1 MPNFKGIKIIAI
13 LCLVAFL
20 FCGCNSFRLSS
31 SIDDLISPISP
42 SGDNAGVQSAVDE
55 YCKSGYSIKI
65 PATGNYTTSFIL
77 KDIDGDKIN
86 EAVAFYEPSNKVGTI
101 SMAVIK
107 KSGERWS
114 VIANVDGTATDVNS
128 VDFCDFNNDGKLE
141 IIVCWSVVSKQ
152 TGTSINVYSQNE
164 NDSKY
169 SLKSVSKA
177 ITGSDFIC
185 VDANDDGVM
194 ELLVFATGTSSENP
208 RAELYSFGTG
218 KRELIGET
226 RLDSTITSFE
236 SIKYAKTDEGTSIY
250 ADALCADGS
259 SMVTEFI
266 YWSDYYNSII
276 SPFYSYSTGRT
287 KETLRSSQVTCRDI
301 DDDGYIEIP
310 EDTSSKKQSSEITS
324 QNWVNYGNTVL
335 SHKCYSF
342 SCKRDGYILVIDDD
356 DFSKVKANYD
366 SESRKLTI
374 INKKNKSNV
383 FEIVTLINSNYSV
396 NDPKYKDYTMIMKNS
411 GFVYLA
417 KVNKSSDI
425 DINIQTLKDMIKV
438 Y

>member
-1 MPNFKGIKIIAI
+1 MPKFKGVKIIAI

-152 TGTSINVYSQNE
+152 TGTSINVYSQN
-164 NDSKY
+164 
-169 SLKSVSKA
+169 
-177 ITGSDFIC
+177 
-185 VDANDDGVM
+185 
-194 ELLVFATGTSSENP
+194 
-208 RAELYSFGTG
+208 
-218 KRELIGET
+218 
-226 RLDSTITSFE
+226 
-236 SIKYAKTDEGTSIY
+236 
-250 ADALCADGS
+250 
-259 SMVTEFI
+259 
-266 YWSDYYNSII
+266 
-276 SPFYSYSTGRT
+276 
-287 KETLRSSQVTCRDI
+287 
-301 DDDGYIEIP
+301 
-310 EDTSSKKQSSEITS
+310 
-324 QNWVNYGNTVL
+324 
-335 SHKCYSF
+335 
-342 SCKRDGYILVIDDD
+342 
-356 DFSKVKANYD
+356 
-366 SESRKLTI
+366 
-374 INKKNKSNV
+374 
-383 FEIVTLINSNYSV
+383 
-396 NDPKYKDYTMIMKNS
+396 
-411 GFVYLA
+411 
-417 KVNKSSDI
+417 
-425 DINIQTLKDMIKV
+425 
-438 Y
+438 

>member
-1 MPNFKGIKIIAI
+1 
-13 LCLVAFL
+13 
-20 FCGCNSFRLSS
+20 
-31 SIDDLISPISP
+31 
-42 SGDNAGVQSAVDE
+42 
-55 YCKSGYSIKI
+55 
-65 PATGNYTTSFIL
+65 
-77 KDIDGDKIN
+77 
-86 EAVAFYEPSNKVGTI
+86 
-101 SMAVIK
+101 
-107 KSGERWS
+107 
-114 VIANVDGTATDVNS
+114 
-128 VDFCDFNNDGKLE
+128 
-141 IIVCWSVVSKQ
+141 
-152 TGTSINVYSQNE
+152 
-164 NDSKY
+164 
-169 SLKSVSKA
+169 
-177 ITGSDFIC
+177 
-185 VDANDDGVM
+185 M

-342 SCKRDGYILVIDDD
+342 SCKRDGYILVIDDN

>member
-1 MPNFKGIKIIAI
+1 M
-13 LCLVAFL
+13 
-20 FCGCNSFRLSS
+20 
-31 SIDDLISPISP
+31 
-42 SGDNAGVQSAVDE
+42 
-55 YCKSGYSIKI
+55 
-65 PATGNYTTSFIL
+65 SFIL

-107 KSGERWS
+107 KSGDRWS

-128 VDFCDFNNDGKLE
+128 VDFCDFNNDGKME

-164 NDSKY
+164 NDNKY

-177 ITGSDFIC
+177 ITGSNFIC

-250 ADALCADGS
+250 ALRRR
-259 SMVTEFI
+259 FI
-266 YWSDYYNSII
+266 NGD
-276 SPFYSYSTGRT
+276 
-287 KETLRSSQVTCRDI
+287 
-301 DDDGYIEIP
+301 
-310 EDTSSKKQSSEITS
+310 
-324 QNWVNYGNTVL
+324 
-335 SHKCYSF
+335 
-342 SCKRDGYILVIDDD
+342 
-356 DFSKVKANYD
+356 
-366 SESRKLTI
+366 
-374 INKKNKSNV
+374 
-383 FEIVTLINSNYSV
+383 
-396 NDPKYKDYTMIMKNS
+396 
-411 GFVYLA
+411 
-417 KVNKSSDI
+417 
-425 DINIQTLKDMIKV
+425 
-438 Y
+438 

>member
-1 MPNFKGIKIIAI
+1 MPKLKGVKILAV
-13 LCLVAFL
+13 LCLVVFL
-20 FCGCNSFRLSS
+20 FCGCSNFRLSS

-55 YCKSGYSIKI
+55 YCKGGYSIKI

-128 VDFCDFNNDGKLE
+128 VDFCDFNNDGKME

-164 NDSKY
+164 NDGKY
-169 SLKSVSKA
+169 SLEPVSKA

-185 VDANDDGVM
+185 VDANDDGVQ

-208 RAELYSFGTG
+208 RAELYSFETG

-287 KETLRSSQVTCRDI
+287 KETVRSSLVTCRDI
-301 DDDGYIEIP
+301 DDDGVIEIP
-310 EDTSSKKQSSEITS
+310 EDTSSKKQSSEVTS
-324 QNWVNYGNTVL
+324 QNWMSYGNTVL

-342 SCKRDGYILVIDDD
+342 ACKRDGYILVVDDN

-366 SESRKLTI
+366 SEARKLTLVS
-374 INKKNKSNV
+374 KKNKSTV
-383 FEIVTLINSNYSV
+383 LEIVTLISSSYSA
-396 NDPKYKDYTMIMKNS
+396 NDPKYKDYTMVMKNS

-417 KVNKSSDI
+417 KVNSSSDI

>member
-1 MPNFKGIKIIAI
+1 MPKFRAIKIIAI
-13 LCLVAFL
+13 LSLVAFI
-20 FCGCNSFRLSS
+20 FCGCNNFRLSS

-55 YCKSGYSIKI
+55 YCKGGYSIKI

-77 KDIDGDKIN
+77 KDIDGDNVN

-101 SMAVIK
+101 CMAVIK
-107 KSGERWS
+107 KNGERWN
-114 VIANVDGTATDVNS
+114 VVANVEGTATDVNC
-128 VDFCDFNNDGKLE
+128 VDFSDLDNDGKQE
-141 IIVCWSVVSKQ
+141 IIVCWSVVSKL
-152 TGTSINVYSQNE
+152 TGTSINVYTQSEKNGT
-164 NDSKY
+164 Y
-169 SLKSVSKA
+169 SLKSMSKA

-185 VDANDDGVM
+185 VDVNDDSVL

-208 RAELYSFGTG
+208 RAELYSFVDG

-236 SIKYAKTDEGTSIY
+236 NITYAKTDEGTSVY

-276 SPFYSYSTGRT
+276 SPFYSYSSGRT
-287 KETLRSSQVTCRDI
+287 RETVRSSLVTCRDI
-301 DDDGYIEIP
+301 DNDGVIEIP

-324 QNWVNYGNTVL
+324 QNWMSYGNTVL

-342 SCKRDGYILVIDDD
+342 ACKRDGYILVVGDDV
-356 DFSKVKANYD
+356 FAQVKSEYD
-366 SESRKLTI
+366 SEKRSFRLVD
-374 INKKNKSNV
+374 KKNKETAL
-383 FEIVTLINSNYSV
+383 EILTLISSNYSK
-396 NDPKYKDYTMIMKNS
+396 NDPKYKGYTAVMNNS

-417 KVNKSSDI
+417 KVNDKS
-425 DINIQTLKDMIKV
+425 DINIDIQTIKDMIKV

>member
-1 MPNFKGIKIIAI
+1 MSKIRAIKIIAV
-13 LCLVAFL
+13 LSLVAFV
-20 FCGCNSFRLSS
+20 FCGCSNFRLSS

-55 YCKSGYSIKI
+55 YCKGGYSIKI

-77 KDIDGDKIN
+77 KDIDGDKVN

-101 SMAVIK
+101 CMAVIK
-107 KSGERWS
+107 KSGDRWS
-114 VIANVDGTATDVNS
+114 VVSNIEGTATDVNC
-128 VDFCDFNNDGKLE
+128 VDFSDLDNDGKQE
-141 IIVCWSVVSKQ
+141 IIVCWSVVSKL
-152 TGTSINVYSQNE
+152 TGTSINVYTQSEE
-164 NDSKY
+164 NGKY
-169 SLKSVSKA
+169 ALRAMSKA

-185 VDANDDGVM
+185 VDVNDDSVL

-208 RAELYSFGTG
+208 RAELYSYASG
-218 KRELIGET
+218 KRDLIGET

-236 SIKYAKTDEGTSIY
+236 NITYAKTDEGTSVY

-276 SPFYSYSTGRT
+276 SPFYSYSSGRT
-287 KETLRSSQVTCRDI
+287 RETVRSCLVTCRDI
-301 DDDGYIEIP
+301 DNDGVIEIP

-324 QNWVNYGNTVL
+324 QNWMSYGNTVL
-335 SHKCYSF
+335 SHKCFSF
-342 SCKRDGYILVIDDD
+342 ACKRDGYILVVGDDV
-356 DFSKVKANYD
+356 FSNVKAEYD
-366 SESRKLTI
+366 SEERCFRLV
-374 INKKNKSNV
+374 NKKNKNTV
-383 FEIVTLINSNYSV
+383 LEILTLISSSYSN
-396 NDPKYKDYTMIMKNS
+396 NDPKYKGYTAVLNNS

-417 KVNKSSDI
+417 KVNKNAGVNI
-425 DINIQTLKDMIKV
+425 DIQAIKDMIKV